1 MGMFSSRQ
9 PLRKPREMKV
19 LLIED
24 NPRLAE
30 YVSIGLGR
38 AGFAIDAAA
47 GASDGEEAMAVG
59 DYDAVILD
67 LGLPDRDGM
76 TLLTEMRRKG
86 NSTIVLILTARD
98 GIDDRVGGLTSGADD
113 YLVKPFAMAEL
124 AARLRALE
132 RRRTNALEVVLS
144 RGNVRLDPNS
154 REVWVDDRPVALSRR
169 ETDALEYLL
178 RRAGRVVARAAMEEA
193 LYPMGEEL
201 ASNAVDVLI
210 HRLRK
215 RLQEAEADVVIVT
228 MRGVGYMLSLKAP

>member
-1 MGMFSSRQ
+1 
-9 PLRKPREMKV
+9 MKV
-19 LLIED
+19 LVIED

-30 YVSIGLGR
+30 YVSIGLGK
-38 AGFAIDAAA
+38 AGFTVDIAATA
-47 GASDGEEAMAVG
+47 ADGDEATAVG
-59 DYDAVILD
+59 DYEAVILD

-76 TLLTEMRRKG
+76 NLLAEMRRRG
-86 NSTIVLILTARD
+86 DTTIVLILTARD
-98 GIDDRVGGLTSGADD
+98 AVDDRVNGLTSGADD

-132 RRRTNALEVVLS
+132 RRRTPALELVLS
-144 RGNVRLDPNS
+144 RGNVRFDPNS
-154 REVWVDDRPVALSRR
+154 REARVAGRPVALPRR

-178 RRAGRVVARAAMEEA
+178 RRAGRVVPRAALEEA

-215 RLQEAEADVVIVT
+215 RLQEAEADVSIVT
-228 MRGVGYMLSLKAP
+228 MRGVGYMLSIRTP